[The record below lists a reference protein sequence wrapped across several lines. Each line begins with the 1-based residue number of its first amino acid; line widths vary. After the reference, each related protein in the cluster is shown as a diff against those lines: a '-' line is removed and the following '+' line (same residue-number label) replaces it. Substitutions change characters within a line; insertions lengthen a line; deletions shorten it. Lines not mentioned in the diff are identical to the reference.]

1 MHSNRHV
8 QEPQWEVATEKP
20 TTSSA
25 DRRCSYPHCDKKVRS
40 KGLCKA
46 HGGGLRCLV
55 QGCDRSSQGKGYCI
69 RHGGGKR
76 CTVTGC
82 NRSSQSHGL
91 CKSHGGGLRCQVDN
105 CNKSSQGGGLCRL
118 HGGGHRCQY
127 AGCEKGAQRGGYCAS
142 HGGVRPCRFPNCKK
156 NDRGG
161 GFCAEHGG
169 GRRCGYVG
177 CDRPAR
183 KQGLCTVHGT
193 SSSSKLLLGDSS
205 DKIVPSNQDMLW
217 SSPYN
222 RHLQPRESLPAHHNN
237 TESYGEGVPRESQE
251 MALQLPNDHQ
261 YQRARYEMLSSD
273 SFPVS
278 STMSMQ
284 EDMTALLDP
293 LPYPYRELSEREMLL
308 HHHHNHLQHQP
319 QLHDS
324 RMLAD
329 PASTMQESYDPASS
343 RSYVL
348 PPPAMYHHAS

>member
-8 QEPQWEVATEKP
+8 QEPQWEVATDKP

-69 RHGGGKR
+69 RHCGGKR
-76 CTVTGC
+76 RTVTGC

-118 HGGGHRCQY
+118 HGGGHRCQH

-142 HGGVRPCRFPNCKK
+142 HGGEAFVHADFPTARRTIVVGASALNMVAADAAATLAAIDLLE
-156 NDRGG
+156 NRGY
-161 GFCAEHGG
+161 A
-169 GRRCGYVG
+169 
-177 CDRPAR
+177 P
-183 KQGLCTVHGT
+183 
-193 SSSSKLLLGDSS
+193 S
-205 DKIVPSNQDMLW
+205 DKIVPSNQEMLW

-237 TESYGEGVPRESQE
+237 TMTSSESYGEGVPRESQE
-251 MALQLPNDHQ
+251 MALQLPNDQQ
-261 YQRARYEMLSSD
+261 YQRARYESLSSD

-284 EDMTALLDP
+284 EDMTVLLDP

-329 PASTMQESYDPASS
+329 PASS

-348 PPPAMYHHAS
+348 PSPAMYHHAS